1 MSKII
6 QIMPVPEGM
15 MAVFK
20 KDNGHLFVKTVIALG
35 LDEEGD
41 IHALDMDNDG
51 WVEKAV
57 DRGNFHCLHIP
68 TPTEPMWV
76 TSHNLD
82 VIKKNSDARIA
93 KDREGEAS

>member
-15 MAVFK
+15 MAIFK
-20 KDNGHLFVKTVIALG
+20 KEDGQLFVQPLVAIG
-35 LDEEGD
+35 IDDEGD
-41 IHALDMDNDG
+41 LHALDMDNDG
-51 WVEKAV
+51 WVEKSVEAS
-57 DRGNFHCLHIP
+57 NFYSFHIP

-82 VIKKNSDARIA
+82 VIRKKSDARIA
-93 KDREGEAS
+93 KAKEEEDS